1 MNFAILLKVWWR
13 SVRNDHAWSGVR
25 IWVDMLRDI
34 KAAQMREKRRERDYA
49 TVRRQYRGRPS
60 SSAPHDQLN
69 SDLSGL
75 QNAYGTYGHHSQAAW
90 ANTYHPLQAAAQSSL
105 QQYGNHGVS
114 NSFLHMMGMR

>member
-1 MNFAILLKVWWR
+1 MQRCAVSTVAGLLPVPPMT
-13 SVRNDHAWSGVR
+13 S
-25 IWVDMLRDI
+25 
-34 KAAQMREKRRERDYA
+34 
-49 TVRRQYRGRPS
+49 
-60 SSAPHDQLN
+60 LN
-69 SDLSGL
+69 LSGL